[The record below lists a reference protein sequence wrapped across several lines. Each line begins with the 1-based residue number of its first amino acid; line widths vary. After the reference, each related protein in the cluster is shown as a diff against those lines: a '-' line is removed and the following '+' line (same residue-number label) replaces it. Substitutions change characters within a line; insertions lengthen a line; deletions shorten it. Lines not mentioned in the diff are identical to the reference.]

1 MNGASPSQSVGEP
14 CCTYA
19 DPKINGRSLLTYN
32 TVIRV
37 RIYGNKLLPNVTT
50 CHHRLPVQA
59 HQTGSADIDKVKLAE
74 DYTLVVADADGD
86 FHVLVDDIHCR
97 FPGHA
102 GSLVIEGE
110 VYFLGL
116 VADYRPQI
124 DHSRSPY
131 P

>member
-1 MNGASPSQSVGEP
+1 MIPAL
-14 CCTYA
+14 
-19 DPKINGRSLLTYN
+19 LLTYN

-37 RIYGNKLLPNVTT
+37 RSFDIKILRNVTT
-50 CHHRLPVQA
+50 CHRHSPVQA
-59 HQTGSADIDKVKLAE
+59 HQIGSADIDKVRFAV

-86 FHVLVDDIHCR
+86 FHVLTDDIHCR
-97 FPGHA
+97 VPGHA
-102 GSLVIEGE
+102 GSLVTEGE